1 MPYYGARGDYVGGR
15 SNYYRG
21 DPWLGAA
28 LGFVARKVGLG
39 SMAAKAGRWVAG
51 RITGSTVKR
60 AVQAGGAIAAGTAV
74 TVAVDRAMQ
83 PSTPELMPIEDLG
96 GGGTMGGGSGG
107 TQWVQTASGR
117 RMRVRWSSTK
127 GKWVAV
133 RSLNPLNP
141 KALNRALRRAS
152 GFEKFAKK
160 TVNALYR
167 TSTGATKTRKFKRK

>member
-21 DPWLGAA
+21 DPFLGAIV
-28 LGFVARKVGLG
+28 GGIARSVGLG
-39 SMAAKAGRWVAG
+39 SLAAKAGRWVAG
-51 RITGSTVKR
+51 RITGQGLKR
-60 AVQAGGAIAAGTAV
+60 AAQGAVAVAGTTIVGTAV
-74 TVAVDRAMQ
+74 NRAIGGGA
-83 PSTPELMPIEDLG
+83 TPELMPIEDLG
-96 GGGTMGGGSGG
+96 GGGGGGGGGG